1 MFWGFYQM
9 ACRCTWSRAGG
20 RGQIGSSQTVR
31 IGGRTYSAGGGL
43 LLGALSIDLEGNT
56 VGGGALDLKGGG

>member
-1 MFWGFYQM
+1 MGVIPDGLSVYLASSWW
-9 ACRCTWSRAGG
+9 RWSVEVVAKRADW
-20 RGQIGSSQTVR
+20 
-31 IGGRTYSAGGGL
+31 GRTYSAGGGL

>member
-1 MFWGFYQM
+1 M
-9 ACRCTWSRAGG
+9 ACRCTWPQAGG
-20 RGQIGSSQTVR
+20 DDQSGFVAKRGDGV
-31 IGGRTYSAGGGL
+31 RTYSTGGGL

>member
-1 MFWGFYQM
+1 MGVIPDGLSVYL
-9 ACRCTWSRAGG
+9 ASSCRN
-20 RGQIGSSQTVR
+20 GQLESSQSAQ

-56 VGGGALDLKGGG
+56 VGGGALNLKGGG